1 MEPNRHVLILLPGIA
16 LCLYLALNS
25 LKLKPVLH
33 WFFLVPVVIG
43 GSFYNYG
50 NITERLNRFDYS
62 ALERNDIK
70 TVLLYGGSVAP
81 LLYFKDSS
89 SIYSMDKRSFWV
101 GFKKK
106 PLPNKMLL
114 TSQVASIETYKTWNS
129 IYWKDE
135 IFDQYEIVP
144 IREDDTGVYF
154 SFNNASV
161 NSMPNSFFLYELI
174 KKEKM

>member
-1 MEPNRHVLILLPGIA
+1 M
-16 LCLYLALNS
+16 
-25 LKLKPVLH
+25 
-33 WFFLVPVVIG
+33 
-43 GSFYNYG
+43 
-50 NITERLNRFDYS
+50 
-62 ALERNDIK
+62 
-70 TVLLYGGSVAP
+70 AP